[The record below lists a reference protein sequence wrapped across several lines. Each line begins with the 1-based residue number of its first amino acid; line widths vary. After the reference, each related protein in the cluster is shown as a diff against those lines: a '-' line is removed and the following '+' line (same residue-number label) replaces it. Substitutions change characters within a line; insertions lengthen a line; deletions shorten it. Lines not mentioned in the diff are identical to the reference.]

1 MGHPTRFRSTSQPH
15 MLCLHASASLSDLS
29 SGQYP
34 IVIFNCNG
42 CNNSFLPLQAGIK
55 AR

>member
-1 MGHPTRFRSTSQPH
+1 MGHPTRSRSTSQPH
-15 MLCLHASASLSDLS
+15 MLYLHASAGLSDLS
-29 SGQYP
+29 AGQYS

-42 CNNSFLPLQAGIK
+42 CTNSFLPLQAGSK